1 MDFFFLS
8 ITWLGSIL
16 VLLPAGVTV
25 IALSRRALHF
35 SDMCLIISAP
45 LGASLLAH
53 LLKILF
59 ARPRPTVV
67 SEMMVNMPPDFSFP
81 SAHTAQT
88 ASFFVAAGLVAT
100 RGLPPK
106 TGAAVWLCCGL
117 LISCVGVSRIY
128 LQVHYI
134 SDVVAGA
141 ILGVVWIFIL
151 NWLIDT
157 VLKDRGH
164 AK

>member
-1 MDFFFLS
+1 MDLFFLS

-25 IALSRRALHF
+25 IALSRRVLHF
-35 SDMCLIISAP
+35 SDMCLIIGAP

-81 SAHTAQT
+81 SAHTAQA
-88 ASFFVAAGLVAT
+88 ASFFIALGLVAS
-100 RGLPPK
+100 RYLPEK
-106 TGAAVWLCCGL
+106 TSAAVWLFCGL
-117 LISCVGVSRIY
+117 LISVVGLSRIY
-128 LQVHYI
+128 LKVHYI
-134 SDVVAGA
+134 SDVIAGA
-141 ILGVVWIFIL
+141 ILGVVWVYIL
-151 NWLIDT
+151 NWLIHALFT
-157 VLKDRGH
+157 GGGH
-164 AK
+164 A